1 MASKTTFDHWKVV
14 FSWGKMRKTRFSQ
27 KTLNS
32 WLRSLGFL
40 IYTLSCAKLK
50 KNPPRHI
57 WWVSLHVP
65 PLVRDHRTINIV
77 CCSGHSSIW
86 CWQSPLKGWR
96 QSLSCLKQRSDF
108 YFLWEKN
115 SFNSDE
121 LAIKLLRSLA
131 HGLKRD
137 PNNFPENS
145 WFAQT
150 IKDLRRKF
158 QIFMRNKQIWFCSAD
173 SFD

>member
-1 MASKTTFDHWKVV
+1 MASETTFDYWKVV
-14 FSWGKMRKTRFSQ
+14 YSWGKVRKTQFSQ
-27 KTLNS
+27 KPLNS
-32 WLRSLGFL
+32 RFWALGFL
-40 IYTLSCAKLK
+40 IYTFSCAKYK
-50 KNPPRHI
+50 KIHRDIFNESH
-57 WWVSLHVP
+57 SMFL

-86 CWQSPLKGWR
+86 CWQSPLKCWG

-137 PNNFPENS
+137 EIQITFQRIAGLPRLSKISDESFKYAWEINKLDS
-145 WFAQT
+145 AAQ
-150 IKDLRRKF
+150 IV
-158 QIFMRNKQIWFCSAD
+158 
-173 SFD
+173 

>member
-1 MASKTTFDHWKVV
+1 M
-14 FSWGKMRKTRFSQ
+14 
-27 KTLNS
+27 
-32 WLRSLGFL
+32 FL
-40 IYTLSCAKLK
+40 
-50 KNPPRHI
+50 
-57 WWVSLHVP
+57 

-86 CWQSPLKGWR
+86 CWQSPLKGWG
-96 QSLSCLKQRSDF
+96 QSLSCSKQRSDF

-158 QIFMRNKQIWFCSAD
+158 QICMRNKQIRFCSAD
-173 SFD
+173 CLDKNSNIFKTSGMLSHEKITELMGIAWLPKSIERPF